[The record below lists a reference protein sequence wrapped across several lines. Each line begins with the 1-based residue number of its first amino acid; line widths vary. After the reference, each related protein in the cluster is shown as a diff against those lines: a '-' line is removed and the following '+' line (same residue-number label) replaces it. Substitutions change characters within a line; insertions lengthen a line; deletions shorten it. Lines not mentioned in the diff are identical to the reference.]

1 MNSLT
6 AEVLAAR
13 RLPPP
18 AVQKAI
24 LQAAGVSQARV
35 ANELGVHRV
44 SVARWLG
51 GSRRPRGEMRQRYQ
65 ELLEELQRE
74 VLAS

>member
-1 MNSLT
+1 MNALT
-6 AEVLAAR
+6 VEVLAAR

-18 AVQKAI
+18 AVAKAI
-24 LQAAGVSQARV
+24 REGAGVSQARM
-35 ANELGVHRV
+35 ATALGVHRV
-44 SVARWLG
+44 SVARYEC
-51 GSRRPRGEMRQRYQ
+51 GSRRPRGELRQRYT

>member
-1 MNSLT
+1 MNALT

-18 AVQKAI
+18 AVAKAVR
-24 LQAAGVSQARV
+24 QGAGVSQARM
-35 ANELGVHRV
+35 ATALGVHRV
-44 SVARWLG
+44 SVARYESG
-51 GSRRPRGEMRQRYQ
+51 ARKPRGELRLRYM